1 MLRSLMLLSVAVL
14 LTACQT
20 NAPLA
25 DFDVSRDFSQ
35 YHTWTWA
42 DPAVEYAP
50 AGDPRLPSDLTT
62 QRVKEAVS
70 AQLDVRGLRPAS
82 NNTEADLQVR
92 TSVVMET
99 RRDQVTTQFG
109 GFWGYGG
116 PYWGGGPGYTQ
127 TRSVDYQVLT
137 LQIDMLDGQDGR
149 LIWRGNAGEKVRDR
163 SPIERT
169 QEMHQLAARVLA
181 NFPPN

>member
-1 MLRSLMLLSVAVL
+1 MLRSLMLLSVAVM

-35 YHTWTWA
+35 YRTWSWA
-42 DPAVEYAP
+42 DPAVTYAP
-50 AGDPRLPSDLTT
+50 PGDPRLPSDLTT
-62 QRVKEAVS
+62 QRVQDAVS
-70 AQLDVRGLRPAS
+70 AQLDVRGLRPAEDPS
-82 NNTEADLQVR
+82 SADLRVSS
-92 TSVVMET
+92 SVVMET
-99 RRDQVTTQFG
+99 RRDQVTTQYG

-116 PYWGGGPGYTQ
+116 PYWGGGPSYTQ

-137 LQIDMLDGQDGR
+137 LQIDLLDGKDGR
-149 LIWRGNAGEKVRDR
+149 LVWRGSDSEIVRDR
-163 SPIERT
+163 SPAERT
-169 QEMHQLAARVLA
+169 QEMHKLAAGVLA

>member
-1 MLRSLMLLSVAVL
+1 MLRLLMLLSVAVAL
-14 LTACQT
+14 AACQT

-35 YHTWTWA
+35 YRTWSWA
-42 DPAVEYAP
+42 DPAVNYAP
-50 AGDPRLPSDLTT
+50 PGDPRLPSDLTT
-62 QRVKEAVS
+62 QRVQDAVS
-70 AQLDVRGLRPAS
+70 AQLDVRGLRPAKDPAS
-82 NNTEADLQVR
+82 ADLRVS

-99 RRDQVTTQFG
+99 RRDQVTTQYG

-116 PYWGGGPGYTQ
+116 PYWGGGPGFTQ

-137 LQIDMLDGQDGR
+137 LQIDLLDGEDGR
-149 LIWRGNAGEKVRDR
+149 LVWRGNDSEKVRDR

-169 QEMHQLAARVLA
+169 REMHELAAGVLV
-181 NFPPN
+181 NYPPN